1 MLVPSRDSSVET
13 CAVVPLPIVTS
24 AMTAATPM
32 TTPSTVRNERSMLR
46 LMARNASF
54 SVSKNM
60 IRPPPVLDFRL

>member
-46 LMARNASF
+46 LMARSASF
-54 SVSKNM
+54 SVS
-60 IRPPPVLDFRL
+60 